1 MTDEQKKL
9 AASPPTALDNQA
21 QVIDAE
27 FLRGL
32 RVMAETTF
40 PKECRTCGNVYQ
52 DSQDFIERTVGIGPK
67 KGVKL
72 GFDDD
77 DTRVLEFFR
86 NCVCG
91 STLYGLYAE
100 RRDYSE
106 NGERRRV
113 KFDELLKRLVDHGI
127 EQERARVELRK
138 LLRGEESSVLAPFLG
153 HDKPDIDLAL

>member
-77 DTRVLEFFR
+77 DARVLEFFEIALVGR
-86 NCVCG
+86 RCTVFMPNVGTTPKTVSGAGSNSMNC
-91 STLYGLYAE
+91 
-100 RRDYSE
+100 
-106 NGERRRV
+106 
-113 KFDELLKRLVDHGI
+113 
-127 EQERARVELRK
+127 
-138 LLRGEESSVLAPFLG
+138 
-153 HDKPDIDLAL
+153 

>member
-1 MTDEQKKL
+1 MADQQNK
-9 AASPPTALDNQA
+9 AALSPTAAMENQSQA
-21 QVIDAE
+21 IDAE

-32 RVMAETTF
+32 RVMEETTF

-77 DTRVLEFFR
+77 ETRLLEFFR
-86 NCVCG
+86 NCHCG
-91 STLYGLYAE
+91 STLYALYAE

-106 NGERRRV
+106 NGERRRA
-113 KFDELLKRLVDHGI
+113 KFDELVERLGEYGI
-127 EQERARVELRK
+127 ERGLARIELRK
-138 LLRGEESSVLAPFLG
+138 LLRGEESGVLAPLLG
-153 HDKPDIDLAL
+153 HERTDIDLGL